1 MDMTTESLGQAGA
14 RAKPT
19 VGGFQTV
26 PTTKV
31 LAIGRLLAPLTSEQR
46 KAVLPYE
53 VPDTVTMY
61 LDGKIDQLWSRQDG
75 AGPVFLLNVD
85 TLSEAKKLVA
95 SLPLSVAGLMEC
107 DFIDLGPLRPLRLL
121 LREGRTTGGM

>member
-85 TLSEAKKLVA
+85 TLNEAKKLVA

-107 DFIDLGPLRPLRLL
+107 DFIELGPLRPLRLL
-121 LREGRTTGGM
+121 LR